1 MSEIR
6 LQIVFDYVDPG
17 SYLVHEVLRRWIQDR
32 GVSVTTSWIPLELR
46 PPSTAAIDPET
57 TEWSAITAAMEQ
69 EAIGSGIAFRRP
81 DRIPRT
87 RKAHELSL
95 HALEKGLFEE
105 VHRAIFDAHFV
116 SGEDIGRVDV
126 LTGLAERVGL
136 AGSEVRTV
144 LGVDRFLAGVEQARG
159 LARGMGVRGV
169 PTLDLPGLRIEGFE
183 GTDALR
189 DVLDRIA
196 GIQD

>member
-6 LQIVFDYVDPG
+6 LQIAFDYVDPG
-17 SYLVHEVLRRWIQDR
+17 SYLVYEVLGRWVQDR
-32 GVSVTTSWIPLELR
+32 GVTAQVSWIPLELR
-46 PPSTAAIDPET
+46 PPTSDVIDPHSA
-57 TEWSAITAAMEQ
+57 EWSVMTTAMEA
-69 EAIGSGIAFRRP
+69 EAASVGILFRRP
-81 DRIPRT
+81 ERIPRT

-105 VHRAIFDAHFV
+105 VHGAIFGAHFV

-126 LTGLAERVGL
+126 LTGIAEKVGL

-169 PTLDLPGLRIEGFE
+169 PTIELPGLRIEGFE
-183 GTDALR
+183 GVDALR
-189 DVLDRIA
+189 DALDRIA
-196 GIQD
+196 GIQE